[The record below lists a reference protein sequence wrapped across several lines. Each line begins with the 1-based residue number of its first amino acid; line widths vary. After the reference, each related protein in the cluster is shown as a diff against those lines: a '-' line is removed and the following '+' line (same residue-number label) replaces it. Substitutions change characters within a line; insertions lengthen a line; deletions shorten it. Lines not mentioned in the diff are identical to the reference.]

1 MSNKPILVIFG
12 ATGNQGYSTAH
23 HILIHTTLSAK
34 YTVRALSRTI
44 THPLLTTLTSLGAQT
59 AYADMSLP
67 STLVPALTG
76 VTHLFL
82 LTTTFYTGNTR
93 ALETQHA
100 RNVCTEAIKQGVR
113 YIVFSS
119 AANASEITGGKL
131 SNVEHF
137 DVKAEIEAYIR
148 NLPVQSAF
156 FAPASFM
163 QNLHTH
169 MRPQPSGEGDGSY
182 VLATML
188 RDDTKVPFIDILD
201 TGKFVGAILD
211 EPEKYAGKY
220 LAAAEG
226 FYTPREIVEVMA
238 RVTGKRVRHVQV
250 EDEVAKARFPE
261 GLREALGEMWVLNSE
276 YGYYG
281 KEQEGLVKWAREQ
294 VERELTGMEEFLRRS
309 EFRLE

>member
-1 MSNKPILVIFG
+1 MSNKSILAVFG
-12 ATGNQGYSTAH
+12 ASGNQGYSLAH
-23 HILIHTTLSAK
+23 HVLTHPTLSK
-34 YTVRALSRTI
+34 TYTVRALSRT
-44 THPLLTTLTSLGAQT
+44 TSHPLLTALSSLGAQT

-67 STLVPALTG
+67 LTLAPALTG

-93 ALETQHA
+93 TLETQNA
-100 RNVCTEAIKQGVR
+100 RNVCTEAVKQGVR
-113 YIVFSS
+113 YIIFSS
-119 AANASEITGGKL
+119 AAHASEITDGKL

-148 NLPVQSAF
+148 SLPIQSAF

-182 VLATML
+182 VLTTML

-201 TGKFVGAILD
+201 TGKFVGAILA
-211 EPEKYAGKY
+211 EPQRYAGKY

-226 FYTPREIVEVMA
+226 FYTLREIVAVMA
-238 RVTGKRVRHVQV
+238 RVTGKTVRHVQL
-250 EDEVAKARFPE
+250 EDEIVKARFPE
-261 GLREALGEMWVLNSE
+261 GLRGALGEMWILCRE
-276 YGYYG
+276 YGYFG
-281 KEQEGLVKWAREQ
+281 KEQEELVKWAKEQ
-294 VERELTGMEEFLRRS
+294 VEGKLTGMEEFLRMS
-309 EFRLE
+309 GFNLE